1 MREIDRM
8 ALEVVE
14 QHPEPGTNPIDRLQ
28 HTVAMFTDEP
38 DSDWAIVATGNIYGQ
53 GVRTGL
59 TWGDLRT
66 LLELVQR

>member
-8 ALEVVE
+8 ARETVE
-14 QHPEPGTNPIDRLQ
+14 RHPEPGADPIDRLQ
-28 HTVAMFTDEP
+28 HTVSVFNEEP
-38 DSDWAIVATGNIYGQ
+38 DNEWAIIATGNIYGQ

-66 LLELVQR
+66 LLTLVQG